1 MKRLRLVALAGIAL
15 LVAACQ
21 GSFSSGPQIPQ
32 LPGTATGPS
41 TTAPQSAA
49 SGTEQKPLTAQPQ
62 TFALTD
68 APSGFK
74 CPDAGGYSC
83 VIRFNIPPE
92 TPTPVPTRANS
103 KNKKRTITPS
113 PSPSPTPSPTPVP
126 SPSAV
131 ASTSPGASPHGSAS
145 PNASATPAG
154 GTISISLVALPADV
168 PKMVITDQKN
178 AVPTIPL
185 MRLTLVLSN
194 SYILD
199 GPASIVFTLPKDQL
213 VENRSFAIQ
222 LFEETVHKKKTDHKP
237 LFTLTKSTLEK
248 EQLTFAF
255 RPPKIELPKD
265 HHYLVVLYADQLPA
279 TPLPA
284 ASASASPTSASP
296 VAIPSFNAS
305 VRPSATP

>member
-1 MKRLRLVALAGIAL
+1 
-15 LVAACQ
+15 
-21 GSFSSGPQIPQ
+21 
-32 LPGTATGPS
+32 
-41 TTAPQSAA
+41 
-49 SGTEQKPLTAQPQ
+49 
-62 TFALTD
+62 
-68 APSGFK
+68 
-74 CPDAGGYSC
+74 
-83 VIRFNIPPE
+83 
-92 TPTPVPTRANS
+92 
-103 KNKKRTITPS
+103 
-113 PSPSPTPSPTPVP
+113 
-126 SPSAV
+126 
-131 ASTSPGASPHGSAS
+131 
-145 PNASATPAG
+145 
-154 GTISISLVALPADV
+154 
-168 PKMVITDQKN
+168 MVITDQKN